1 MTARKRPTA
10 AERAAAAAGRFGA
23 HPPAQGDTDGAE
35 TAADGVEGE
44 RPDDDRHLDVARV
57 TRIRRVRTT
66 LLLTQHDHLAER
78 ARRNELTVELGEVTR
93 QDLLEALVRRW
104 LTDED
109 LYRKILSDL
118 KVKRA

>member
-1 MTARKRPTA
+1 MTGRKRQTA
-10 AERAAAAAGRFGA
+10 AERAAAAAGRHAAPAGA
-23 HPPAQGDTDGAE
+23 QVSTAPAEEAGE
-35 TAADGVEGE
+35 LVADD

-57 TRIRRVRTT
+57 ARIARVRTT
-66 LLLTQHDHLAER
+66 LLLTQHDHLSER
-78 ARRNELTVELGEVTR
+78 ARRNDMVQELGEVTR

>member
-1 MTARKRPTA
+1 MTARKPRTA
-10 AERAAAAAGRFGA
+10 AERAAAAAGRHA
-23 HPPAQGDTDGAE
+23 TAAAAQGDTGGAE
-35 TAADGVEGE
+35 TAEE
-44 RPDDDRHLDVARV
+44 PRPDDDAHLDVARI

-78 ARRNELTVELGEVTR
+78 ARRNEMTVELGEVTR

-104 LTDED
+104 LTDET

>member
-1 MTARKRPTA
+1 MTGRKRQTATERAEAAADTYAATHAAQDDTGAAVDA
-10 AERAAAAAGRFGA
+10 AE
-23 HPPAQGDTDGAE
+23 P
-35 TAADGVEGE
+35 
-44 RPDDDRHLDVARV
+44 RPDDDRHLDVARI
-57 TRIRRVRTT
+57 TKIRRVRTT

-78 ARRNELTVELGEVTR
+78 ARRNDMTVELGEVTR

-104 LTDED
+104 NTDED

>member
-1 MTARKRPTA
+1 MTARRRATA
-10 AERAAAAAGRFGA
+10 AERAAAAAGKHGA
-23 HPPAQGDTDGAE
+23 HAAAQGSTGGAE
-35 TAADGVEGE
+35 TAGELVEDP
-44 RPDDDRHLDVARV
+44 RPDDDAHLDVARV

-118 KVKRA
+118 KVRRA

>member
-1 MTARKRPTA
+1 MTGRRRQTA
-10 AERAAAAAGRFGA
+10 TERAAAAADTYA
-23 HPPAQGDTDGAE
+23 ATHAAQDDTGGAE
-35 TAADGVEGE
+35 TVEGE
-44 RPDDDRHLDVARV
+44 RPDDDRHLDV
-57 TRIRRVRTT
+57 TRITKIRRVRTT

-104 LTDED
+104 VTDED

-118 KVKRA
+118 KVRRA